1 MVLQGASDFAFP
13 SRGNCGEGGEKE
25 MAMRMEAYYE
35 DLSKKKT
42 GILGSWES
50 DGVFLVAEVFF
61 FVLLGLLTIFEVY
74 QASVLRL
81 QYLKELENLI
91 EWVVILSAG
100 VIKKIESEKLKL
112 ILFPPGV
119 TIMTKHILVDV
130 TMKHSSLVR
139 GIAAIGIGAAWMEL
153 IFIIGRYPFRG
164 GDFSIMYY
172 NIIR

>member
-13 SRGNCGEGGEKE
+13 SSGNCGEGEEKE

-35 DLSKKKT
+35 DLSKKT
-42 GILGSWES
+42 TSILGSWES

-100 VIKKIESEKLKL
+100 VIKKLESEKLKSM
-112 ILFPPGV
+112 LFSPGV

>member
-25 MAMRMEAYYE
+25 MVMRMEAYYE

-42 GILGSWES
+42 KILGSWES

-100 VIKKIESEKLKL
+100 VIKKIES
-112 ILFPPGV
+112 
-119 TIMTKHILVDV
+119 
-130 TMKHSSLVR
+130 
-139 GIAAIGIGAAWMEL
+139 
-153 IFIIGRYPFRG
+153 
-164 GDFSIMYY
+164 
-172 NIIR
+172 